1 MDMNLF
7 YKIKDQIYRIP
18 TISNITLNF
27 AGEPTLHPKHLEMVE
42 AFNTKNAL
50 GRQYKTRFFT
60 NGSNP
65 LTKYVDKVDYIS
77 VSLDG
82 IGQVHERMRPGSDWE
97 NVEKNVLDLINTNR
111 KRTKVGITLIPYGQS
126 PTEIEDFVGYWRDFD
141 VIVGVGEYHDE
152 NLQVSRPPTPVR
164 PCGRLRHQINIYWNG
179 DVTTCCADLNGINII
194 GNINKTHLGDIKR
207 IEKELCKT
215 CNY

>member
-1 MDMNLF
+1 MKDFFIKVWDKLHLYPFIVTAYIEPTNYCNLRCLTCYSKDRPKGYMDMNLF

-82 IGQVHERMRPGSDWE
+82 IGQVHERMRPGSSWN
-97 NVEKNVLDLINTNR
+97 NVKKN
-111 KRTKVGITLIPYGQS
+111 
-126 PTEIEDFVGYWRDFD
+126 
-141 VIVGVGEYHDE
+141 
-152 NLQVSRPPTPVR
+152 
-164 PCGRLRHQINIYWNG
+164 
-179 DVTTCCADLNGINII
+179 
-194 GNINKTHLGDIKR
+194 
-207 IEKELCKT
+207 
-215 CNY
+215 